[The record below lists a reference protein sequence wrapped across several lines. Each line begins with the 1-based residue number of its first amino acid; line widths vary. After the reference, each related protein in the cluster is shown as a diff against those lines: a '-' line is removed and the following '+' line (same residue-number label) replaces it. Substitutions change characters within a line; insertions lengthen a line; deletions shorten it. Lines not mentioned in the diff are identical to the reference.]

1 MTLKELREARA
12 KKVAEMRALIDAAN
26 KAEGGA
32 RDLNAEESAQY
43 DELKGEVDS
52 LTARIARI
60 EGQDSLEAAL
70 NAPRQAQTQAAGGQP
85 TGAAAGGGGVIHAPG
100 EPGAREFSSLGEF
113 MHAVRF
119 NPSDSRLEF
128 TENPIAGESR
138 MDDGP
143 SGGFAIPTQFREGLL
158 TIKPAAPLVRA
169 RANVIPAG
177 SPPDAS
183 VTMAA
188 LDQRGTDPDALYGG
202 VEVQWIGEGD
212 EKPDAGNPKLREIT
226 LTPHEVAG
234 TMTVTDKLLRNWAA
248 SDGILRNQLRA
259 AQTAAEDRAFLIGNG
274 VKKPLGGLV
283 SAARCLVNRAQAGKI
298 VYADVLAMTSRLL
311 MREGEVS
318 PIWIASQ
325 GTIPQLATLKD
336 EDGRYIWKPDAR
348 DGFAG
353 TLMGY
358 PLRISNRVSNL
369 GGIGD
374 LSLCDWSYYLI
385 KDGSGPFIAASEHVL
400 FKQNKTV
407 IKIFW
412 NVDGAPWLTA
422 PITEENGWE
431 VSPFVVLGNAAG

>member
-1 MTLKELREARA
+1 MKTLKELREARA
-12 KKVAEMRALIDAAN
+12 QKVAEMRALIDTAN
-26 KAEGGA
+26 NADGGA
-32 RDLNAEESAQY
+32 RDLNAEETASY
-43 DELKGEVDS
+43 DALKAEVAD
-52 LTARIARI
+52 LGNRISRM

-70 NAPRQAQTQAAGGQP
+70 NEPRQSQTQRAHGAG
-85 TGAAAGGGGVIHAPG
+85 AGGGNITAPG
-100 EPGAREFSSLGEF
+100 DPAVREFESLGEF

-119 NPSDSRLEF
+119 NPGDQRLEF
-128 TENPIAGESR
+128 TENPISGETR

-158 TIKPAAPLVRA
+158 SVKPAAPLVRA

-183 VTMAA
+183 ITMAA
-188 LDQRGTDPDALYGG
+188 LDQRGTDPNALYGG

-212 EKPDAGNPKLREIT
+212 EKPDAGTPKLREIT

-234 TMTVTDKLLRNWAA
+234 TMTVTDKSLRNWAMG
-248 SDGILRNQLRA
+248 DTLLRKQLLDA
-259 AQTAAEDRAFLIGNG
+259 KTAAEDRAFLIGDGN
-274 VKKPLGGLV
+274 KKPLGGLV
-283 SAARCLVNRAQAGKI
+283 SSARYLVPRQQAGKI
-298 VYADVLAMTSRLL
+298 IYADVLNMVARLL

-325 GTIPQLATLKD
+325 ATIPQLATLKD
-336 EDGRYIWKPDAR
+336 EDGRYIWKADAR

-374 LSLCDWSYYLI
+374 LSLCDWTYYLI

-422 PITEENGWE
+422 PITEENGHT
-431 VSPFVVLGNAAG
+431 VSPFVVLGNVAV

>member
-1 MTLKELREARA
+1 MLKELREKRA
-12 KKVAEMRALIDAAN
+12 KAIADMRALIDAGHN
-26 KAEGGA
+26 AEGGA

-43 DELKGEVDS
+43 DTLKATVDS
-52 LTARIARI
+52 LSAQIARI
-60 EGQDSLEAAL
+60 EGQDSLEATL
-70 NAPRQAQTQAAGGQP
+70 NAPRQSQTQVAGGQP
-85 TGAAAGGGGVIHAPG
+85 TGAGAGYQAGGAPG
-100 EPGAREFSSLGEF
+100 DPANREFSSLGEF

-119 NPSDSRLEF
+119 NPNDSRLEF

-158 TIKPAAPLVRA
+158 SIKPAAPLVRA

-188 LDQRGTDPDALYGG
+188 LDQRGTDPDSLYGG

-212 EKPDAGNPKLREIT
+212 EKPDAGTPKLREIT

-274 VKKPLGGLV
+274 IKKPLGGLV
-283 SAARCLVNRAQAGKI
+283 SAARYLVARAQAGKI

-311 MREGEVS
+311 MREGEIS

-325 GTIPQLATLKD
+325 ATIPQLATLKD

-431 VSPFVVLGNAAG
+431 VSPFVVLGNVAG